1 MLSPAKEKFNK
12 AHKGR
17 IAGMSTSGT
26 LVSFGDYGLKSLDP
40 MRVNAR
46 QIEAAR
52 IAAVRFMKRQGKF
65 WINIFP
71 DVPVSKKP
79 AEVRMGKGKGAR
91 EYYVVRVYP
100 GKILFEIAGVPEDVA
115 REAFRLA
122 SAKLPLTTKFV
133 KRYE

>member
-17 IAGMSTSGT
+17 VAGSSTSGT
-26 LVSFGDYGLKSLDP
+26 LVSFGDYGLKSLSP

-52 IAAVRFMKRQGKF
+52 IAAVRHIKRQGKF
-65 WINIFP
+65 WIKIFP
-71 DVPVSKKP
+71 DIPVSKKP

-91 EYYVVRVYP
+91 DCYVVRVHP
-100 GKILFEIAGVPEDVA
+100 GRVLFEIAGVSEEVA

-122 SAKLPLTTKFV
+122 SAKLPLITKFV

>member
-1 MLSPAKEKFNK
+1 MFSPAKEKYNK

-17 IAGMSTSGT
+17 VKGLSSSGT
-26 LVSFGDYGLKSLDP
+26 LVTFGDYGLKAMDP
-40 MRVNAR
+40 ERITAR

-52 IAAVRFMKRQGKF
+52 VAAVRFMKRQGRF

-71 DVPVSKKP
+71 DIPVSSKP

-91 EYYVVRVYP
+91 EYYVVRINP
-100 GKILFEIAGVPEDVA
+100 GRVLFEISGVDEEIA
-115 REAFRLA
+115 KEAFRRA
-122 SAKLPLTTKFV
+122 SAKLPIKTKFV